1 MIILVHENNRPLKVL
16 DASFNEVEFSVA
28 LSLVDTLFVLAKTFP
43 EDIIMWCHQ
52 AYVEYINISE
62 IPNIFHHNQIMAS
75 FSVSETTYIPK
86 AIGFVDQSV
95 FVNIKKDVSYPTWLM
110 SSVVGGVSAEFLNAI
125 DAVHKPN
132 DFDYFINSLAKM
144 AMPKGLFCYSEPRL
158 LKEVPSETIQPKQA
172 SNFQLFKFVKQH
184 YKWVWVFVLM
194 FCQIIYNKKFRFF
207 AFIRSLFYRKQEVDF
222 SGLKVQS
229 SKSVLKKREIDV
241 IIPTIGRKQCLY
253 DVLKDLAQQTLL
265 PKSVII
271 VEQNPLKDSV
281 SELDFLTE
289 DHWPFKIKHVFTH
302 QAGACN
308 ARNTAL
314 NLVESEWVFL
324 NDDDIRFNS
333 SLLNSI
339 FHKIQQFGIR
349 ALSVTCL
356 QKGEKLLR
364 QYDCVHQLDIFGSGN
379 SVVKKKDLD
388 DLRFDTVLEF
398 GYGEDFDFGVQ
409 LRNSGTDVVFFP
421 DIKITHLKAP
431 MGGFRTKFI
440 HPWEKDKIQP
450 KPSPTI
456 MYTYLKH
463 RTKEQVLGYKLI
475 LFFRLLKHQ
484 SIRRY
489 INFYREFNQQW
500 NASVRWAEGLAKKQS
515 SLNV

>member
-16 DASFNEVEFSVA
+16 NASFNEVEFSVA
-28 LSLVDTLFVLAKTFP
+28 LSLVDTLFALAETFP
-43 EDIIMWCHQ
+43 EDIVMWCHQ
-52 AYVEYINISE
+52 EYVEFVNVAE
-62 IPNIFHHNQIMAS
+62 VKNIFHHQQIMAS

-95 FVNIKKDVSYPTWLM
+95 FVNVKKDVSYPTWLM
-110 SSVVGGVSAEFLNAI
+110 SSDVGGVSAEFLNAI
-125 DAVHKPN
+125 DAAHKPN
-132 DFDYFINSLAKM
+132 DFDYFINSLAKL

-158 LKEVPSETIQPKQA
+158 LKEIPSETLQPIWT

-184 YKWVWVFVLM
+184 YKWVWVFVLI
-194 FCQIIYNKKFRFF
+194 FCQIIYNKKFPLF

-222 SGLKVQS
+222 RGLKVQS

-241 IIPTIGRKQCLY
+241 IIPTIGRKQYLY

-289 DHWPFKIKHVFTH
+289 DHWPFNIKHVFTH

-324 NDDDIRFNS
+324 NDDDNRFAPN
-333 SLLNSI
+333 LLKNI
-339 FHKIQQFGIR
+339 FEKIEQYGVNVV
-349 ALSVTCL
+349 VTKYL
-356 QKGEKLLR
+356 QKNETLSSGFN
-364 QYDCVHQLDIFGSGN
+364 YTHQTGIFGSGN
-379 SVVKKKDLD
+379 SVVKSQVLKNI
-388 DLRFDTVLEF
+388 RFNMALEF

-409 LRNSGTDVVFFP
+409 LRNSGEDVVFFP
-421 DIKITHLKAP
+421 DIEITHLKAP
-431 MGGFRTKFI
+431 MGGFRTKFV
-440 HPWEKDKIQP
+440 HPWETDEILP

-456 MYTYLKH
+456 MYTYINH
-463 RTKEQVLGYKLI
+463 RTKEQTFGYKLT
-475 LFFRLLKHQ
+475 LFFKLLKEQ
-484 SIRRY
+484 PVKRY
-489 INFYREFNQQW
+489 GAFNKLFKKQW
-500 NASVRWAEGLAKKQS
+500 EASRIWAKKI
-515 SLNV
+515 